1 VTPGLR
7 ARRLTTVALLL
18 GFGVSAACNSGPS
31 QVVIPPVLA
40 LVASGDSQYGTT
52 GQTLTT
58 PLQVLVRGITTELP
72 RSGVTILWTVEEG
85 DATLVSASTAV
96 TDSAGSAQATVRL
109 GETTGSVVVRA
120 AVQGQGAFADFLLF
134 TVDRPTLAEIAPAGA
149 DPGSS
154 IILSGQNFS
163 PDPEQNVVL
172 FSGVRGRV
180 TEATSTSLTVI
191 VPTCLPERE
200 VVVTAQLGSVASQ
213 GRPFSVGPGGEV
225 RAMNVGEVVDAT
237 DPDGFGCIMLPGA
250 GGADYLVLIQSAS
263 RVGSATHPVRF
274 RGLSATGSALQAASA
289 GVQGPLFVPS
299 ASRDE
304 ADVSDPQARWD
315 EYLRELERE
324 ATRGRAA
331 APGSTAPPPSGPR
344 RADGPSA
351 VPQVGEERTFQ
362 VFAGTGSFTEVT
374 AVAEHVGERAAFFVD
389 RDAPVGGL
397 SQADLVEL
405 SARFDD
411 FIHPTVTARFGGE
424 SDLDENDRVVILFSP
439 AVNSLTARG
448 SSGFIGGF
456 FFGVDLLPERQGSNG
471 AEIFYTLVPDPAGI
485 FSDPRSL
492 ETILQTVPA
501 ILAHEFQHMVNFNQR
516 VLILGAEANEAV
528 WLSEGLAQ
536 FAEEVVARAYD
547 DVVDALSAAMFRNGT
562 RDRSRRYLVRPDTIS
577 LIVSSGNGTLA
588 ERGAGYLFVLYLAS
602 QYGEDIVT
610 RLTQTTRTS
619 VTNVEAETGTDWE
632 PGVADWWSALYLD
645 DSPIGT
651 GRLAFPD
658 VDVREFLGQPFPL
671 DPSVMGEDDFERSG
685 ELPSGS
691 AAYFIVSPAVGGT
704 TTVRLGGE
712 GGGPTAPQASLQM
725 RVIRIR

>member
-1 VTPGLR
+1 MPGPG
-7 ARRLTTVALLL
+7 ARRLATAALLL

-31 QVVIPPVLA
+31 QVVIPPVEA

-58 PLQVLVRGITTELP
+58 PLQVLVRGLTTELP
-72 RSGVTILWTVEEG
+72 RRGVTILWTVEEG

-96 TDSAGSAQATVRL
+96 TDSVGSARATVRL
-109 GETTGSVVVRA
+109 GETTGDVVVRA
-120 AVQGQGAFADFLLF
+120 TVQGQAAFADFLLF
-134 TVDRPTLAEIAPAGA
+134 TVDRPTLSEVSPGAA

-154 IILSGQNFS
+154 ITLSGESFS

-180 TEATSTSLTVI
+180 TEATSTTLTVT

-200 VVVTAQLGSVASQ
+200 VVVTAQLGAVASQ
-213 GRPFSVGPGGEV
+213 GRPFSVGPGGDV
-225 RAMNVGEVVDAT
+225 REMSVGEVVDAT
-237 DPDGFGCIMLPGA
+237 DPPGFTCLMLSGA
-250 GGADYLVLIQSAS
+250 GGADYLVMIQSAS
-263 RVGSATHPVRF
+263 RVGSAAHPVRF
-274 RGLSATGSALQAASA
+274 RGLSATGSSLQATTAREPA
-289 GVQGPLFVPS
+289 PLVAPS
-299 ASRDE
+299 EPRE
-304 ADVSDPQARWD
+304 ATTGASDPQARWD

-324 ATRGRAA
+324 ATRGWTA
-331 APGSTAPPPSGPR
+331 APRSPGPPL
-344 RADGPSA
+344 ADGPSA

-362 VFAGTGSFTEVT
+362 VFAGEGSFTEVT

-397 SQADLVEL
+397 SQADLAEL

-411 FIHPTVTARFGGE
+411 FIHPTVTARFGE
-424 SDLDENDRVVILFSP
+424 ASDLDGNDRVVVLLSP

-456 FFGVDLLPERQGSNG
+456 FFGVDLLPDRQGSNE
-471 AEIFYTLVPDPAGI
+471 AEIFYTLVPDPEGI
-485 FSDPRSL
+485 FSDPRPL

-516 VLILGAEANEAV
+516 VLVLGAEANESV

-536 FAEEVVARAYD
+536 FAEEIVARAYEE
-547 DVVDALSAAMFRNGT
+547 VGDALSTAMFRNGT

-577 LIVSSGNGTLA
+577 LIVSAGNGTLA
-588 ERGAGYLFVLYLAS
+588 ERGAGYLFVLYLSS
-602 QYGEDIVT
+602 QYGEGVVT
-610 RLTQTTRTS
+610 RLTQTIRTS

-632 PGVADWWSALYLD
+632 TGLADWWSALSLD
-645 DSPIGT
+645 GSPIGT
-651 GRLAFPD
+651 GPLAFPGID
-658 VDVREFLGQPFPL
+658 LRDFLGMPFPL
-671 DPSVMGEDDFERSG
+671 DPSLVGGDDFVRSG

-691 AAYFIVSPAVGGT
+691 AAYFIVSPGTAGT

-712 GGGPTAPQASLQM
+712 GGGASAPQASLQM
-725 RVIRIR
+725 RVIRVR